1 LLFLD
6 PEAPPTFI
14 LESRCRNVRVH
25 VIPLSDTTCHHCEA
39 VVKFVTSGLH
49 RFYAVVC
56 TDKKFQKE
64 LVFQFQFTARYA
76 LNDIFN

>member
-1 LLFLD
+1 MQEYLYCL
-6 PEAPPTFI
+6 
-14 LESRCRNVRVH
+14 
-25 VIPLSDTTCHHCEA
+25 
-39 VVKFVTSGLH
+39 LH

-76 LNDIFN
+76 LNDIFNSTIMLILLKLDLSFAPLGGHM